1 MESKLKLKF
10 FIKCNDLQN
19 DFKVFQVYA
28 SMTLPLFYDFR
39 FILLLELYFIEDLIL
54 YEGDLLLARI

>member
-28 SMTLPLFYDFR
+28 SMTLSLFYDFR